1 VKDLGRC
8 EQAEGTHRQVLRLQ
22 EAVLRK
28 EHPDSSGKR
37 AGGRD
42 ELTSVRAGRDGAG
55 QRPSWHTD
63 EYGQFGV
70 NTVLESKIWDE
81 SKNLERRVMETRT
94 TLLGHQHP
102 DL

>member
-1 VKDLGRC
+1 VRDLGRC

-22 EAVLRK
+22 KAVLKK
-28 EHPDSSGKR
+28 EYPDSSGKR

-42 ELTSVRAGRDGAG
+42 ELTSVRAGRDGAR

-63 EYGQFGV
+63 EYGQLGV

-81 SKNLERRVMETRT
+81 SKNWKGE
-94 TLLGHQHP
+94 
-102 DL
+102 